1 MRTLAAC
8 LLLVATAAAFGSS
21 PEVYRWTD
29 AEGVVHFGDRVDA
42 GVSPA
47 QVVRVPLQD
56 APGPLA
62 RLVIED
68 RGDGH
73 EAWAENLLSG
83 PIEVLLRVDAGRAP
97 PARPALP
104 ARATVPARGRVLVAR
119 VAAADARLRLD
130 AVPGHPAAHVRDV
143 EYAWP
148 LATASLRIEQA
159 WGGRFSH
166 ADDENRHAVDF
177 ATPVGT
183 PVLAAREGVVMQ
195 LETGF
200 ADGGLGSPEDMAR
213 ANFIRILHDD
223 GSMAVYAHLAPGGAD
238 VRPGGRV
245 RRGQRIG
252 SSGSTGYSG
261 GPHLH
266 FVLQANRGMRLVSLP
281 FRMFGPGGILRFTE
295 AGVGGE

>member
-1 MRTLAAC
+1 MRAFAAC
-8 LLLVATAAAFGSS
+8 LLLLATASAS
-21 PEVYRWTD
+21 PQT
-29 AEGVVHFGDRVDA
+29 
-42 GVSPA
+42 
-47 QVVRVPLQD
+47 
-56 APGPLA
+56 PGALA

-68 RGDGH
+68 RGAGH
-73 EAWAENLLSG
+73 EAWAENLLAG
-83 PIEVLLRVDAGRAP
+83 PIEVVLRVDGGPAP
-97 PARPALP
+97 AARPALP

-119 VAAADARLRLD
+119 VAAADARLRLE
-130 AVPGHPAAHVRDV
+130 AVPGHPAAQVRDL

-195 LETGF
+195 LEGGF
-200 ADGGLGSPEDMAR
+200 AEGGLDRPEDMAR

-223 GSMAVYAHLAPGGAD
+223 GTMAVYAHLAAD
-238 VRPGGRV
+238 GTEVRPGERV

-252 SSGSTGYSG
+252 RSGNTGYSG

-266 FVLQANRGMRLVSLP
+266 FVVQANRGMRLVSLP
-281 FRMFGPGGILRFTE
+281 FRMFGPGGILRFSE
-295 AGVGGE
+295 AASSD